1 MSNHGPIY
9 SMLTGKVFGSYV
21 CIKTTENDS
30 LYPNNINFYCLTGCD
45 TNPNCD
51 VNYPVSCYNGQG
63 GSWPYTEQSHCCGL
77 SGRCGDCINNLTYPC
92 PEFCDGAE
100 PNKTWSIEC
109 YNVASCVNA
118 YSCGPP
124 IY

>member
-1 MSNHGPIY
+1 MNEPIY
-9 SMLTGKVFGSYV
+9 SMLTGKALGSYV

-63 GSWPYTEQSHCCGL
+63 AFSDANSHCCGL
-77 SGRCGDCINNLTYPC
+77 SGDCSGSGPGGYPY
-92 PEFCDGAE
+92 PEFCDGAS
-100 PNKTWSIEC
+100 PDKTWSIEC

-118 YSCGPP
+118 YTCGSP
-124 IY
+124 I